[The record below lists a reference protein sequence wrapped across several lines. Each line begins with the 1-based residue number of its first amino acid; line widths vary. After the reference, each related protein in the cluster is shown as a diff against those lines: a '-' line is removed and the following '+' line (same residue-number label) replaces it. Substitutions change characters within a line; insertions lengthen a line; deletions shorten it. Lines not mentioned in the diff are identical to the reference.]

1 MSLSFVEEKPMSTEL
16 RRKRVAF
23 TLIELLVVIA
33 IITILIGLL
42 LPAVQKVREAA
53 ARMSCSNNLHQI
65 GLALYN
71 YESAYGYFPPAWRIL
86 PSPDPTVPSGAPGTT
101 GPAAFT
107 LILPFMEQNNV
118 YQMINVTNADF
129 LNPGNMPPANPAY
142 STVIKNYLCP
152 SSPSPGSMDY
162 SAALNIGWNN
172 AGFSINYPPGLIFG
186 RTDYAP
192 IGGTAIGISS
202 GSAESTI
209 SGNPGIITIGPPT
222 RVAAITDGTSNTLMV
237 VEDGG
242 RPWLYRQGGVLVSNL
257 DTQGGGAWADPF
269 SVIVS
274 NGSYPTGTV
283 GGPCAENCTSDN
295 EVYSFHIGGTNALM
309 GDGSVRFI
317 NQSITLTQ
325 LAALISK
332 AGGEVINLDF

>member
-1 MSLSFVEEKPMSTEL
+1 MSPVF
-16 RRKRVAF
+16 RRRHAAF

-33 IITILIGLL
+33 IIAILVGLL

-53 ARMSCSNNLHQI
+53 SRTSCVNNLHQI
-65 GLALYN
+65 GLALFN
-71 YESAYGYFPPAWRIL
+71 YESTYGYFPPAWISM
-86 PSPDPTVPSGAPGTT
+86 PSADPTVPAGAPGTT

-118 YQMINVTNADF
+118 YQLINVNLDF
-129 LNPGNMPPANPAY
+129 LDPANMPPANPAY

-152 SSPSPGSMDY
+152 SSPSPNSMDY
-162 SAALNIGWNN
+162 AQALDIGWNA
-172 AGFSINYPPGLIFG
+172 AGYSLNYPSGAGLIFG
-186 RTDYAP
+186 RTDYSP
-192 IGGTAIGISS
+192 IGGTALGIGS
-202 GSAESTI
+202 GTAESTV
-209 SGNPGIITIGPPT
+209 SGNIGIIAIGPPT
-222 RVAAITDGTSNTLMV
+222 KVTAITDGTSNTLMV

-274 NGSYPTGTV
+274 NGSYPNGTV

-295 EVYSFHIGGTNALM
+295 EVFSFHVGGTNALM
-309 GDGSVRFI
+309 GDGSVHFI

-332 AGGEVINLDF
+332 AGGEVINFDY